1 MRQTDGKKGGRRRQT
16 GGNAPTFCPDQG
28 GISHPDSGG
37 TLVEAS
43 STVVS
48 PPFDAFRRTRWDPP
62 RRPRGGL
69 EGSPATTP
77 GSAPTQP
84 RASRRR
90 GTGSTRVLLR
100 NTHSSACAS
109 SHCSSAAVS
118 KHFRV
123 RASRPLRAP
132 CTAPREVSSFADGAL
147 EDTAG
152 ERERY
157 LFRNET
163 KKALRVRFEELGG
176 RTFTFSFR
184 LSLLVLQR
192 STHTRHDE
200 CKVS

>member
-1 MRQTDGKKGGRRRQT
+1 MPRPS
-16 GGNAPTFCPDQG
+16 APTRG
-28 GISHPDSGG
+28 GHHQPSGFRG
-37 TLVEAS
+37 DFSRGIIHS
-43 STVVS
+43 SQS
-48 PPFDAFRRTRWDPP
+48 AFRRTRWDPP